1 MNAAAHPCAASAS
14 QPVSIK
20 LIAHSGY
27 WPQIVIGEREV
38 GRPLVFQICIPNQD
52 EAYLSEGQLA
62 ALVSSASTWLKLFAT
77 HPSSEVE
84 S

>member
-1 MNAAAHPCAASAS
+1 MTTAALKHSAPAS

-27 WPQIVIGEREV
+27 WPQIVVGERE
-38 GRPLVFQICIPNQD
+38 GGCPLIFQICIPNQD
-52 EAYLSEGQLA
+52 EVYLSEGQLA

-77 HPSSEVE
+77 HPLSEDE